1 MAKRNPKKLSRAQ
14 SWASARNR
22 AKGQVGFMIGT
33 IKSIRSLNILSEKE
47 RGQLQT
53 VRRILTDVKDRWE
66 DQNSTSRQQF
76 LDTWD

>member
-1 MAKRNPKKLSRAQ
+1 MSRAQ

-22 AKGQVGFMIGT
+22 SKGQIGFMIGT
-33 IKSIRSLNILSEKE
+33 LKSIKSLNVLSEKE
-47 RGQLQT
+47 VAQLQT
-53 VRRILTDVKDRWE
+53 VRRILVNVKSNWE

>member
-1 MAKRNPKKLSRAQ
+1 MAKRKPKKLSRAQ
-14 SWASARNR
+14 SWASDRNR